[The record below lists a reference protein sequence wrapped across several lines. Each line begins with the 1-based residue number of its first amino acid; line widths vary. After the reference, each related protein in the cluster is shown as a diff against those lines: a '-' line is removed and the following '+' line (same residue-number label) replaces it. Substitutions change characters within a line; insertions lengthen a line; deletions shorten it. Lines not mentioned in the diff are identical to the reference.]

1 VRQGEYSLPRLMPQ
15 LEKRN
20 RVTSL
25 WSAITRTNAFGFD
38 VDRFLKEGL
47 KESGR
52 RGSNPRRQAWEAC
65 ILPLNYSRLRR
76 RSVYIKRRGPT
87 YRMSAFL
94 SRQKRGPSFTG
105 IVHAQQVDVSIGQCV
120 VDLELIAKASD
131 SDDWINRIEY
141 LPLK

>member
-1 VRQGEYSLPRLMPQ
+1 MPH

-25 WSAITRTNAFGFD
+25 WSAITRTNALGFD

-76 RSVYIKRRGPT
+76 RSVYIKRTGPT
-87 YRMSAFL
+87 YRVSSFLICKVTDRRLTWNLMEMADWLYEEGVDSWGKTALDILTDHFGKLAFY
-94 SRQKRGPSFTG
+94 R
-105 IVHAQQVDVSIGQCV
+105 
-120 VDLELIAKASD
+120 
-131 SDDWINRIEY
+131 
-141 LPLK
+141 